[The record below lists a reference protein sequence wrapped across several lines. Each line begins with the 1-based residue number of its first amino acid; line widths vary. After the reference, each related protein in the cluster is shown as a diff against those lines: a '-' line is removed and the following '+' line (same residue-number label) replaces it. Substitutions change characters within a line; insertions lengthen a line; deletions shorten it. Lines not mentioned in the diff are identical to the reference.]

1 MAGKGGDEDSDRPSR
16 GCGELSAGRP
26 ARPQS
31 RHLAG
36 PLPPWPETVTK
47 CRVQSGCQ
55 DVAVTSSSRLGGVS
69 SVFTFL
75 MSRMRAAVHGPS
87 RTCPRAVGAGT
98 VVSWDP

>member
-1 MAGKGGDEDSDRPSR
+1 M
-16 GCGELSAGRP
+16 
-26 ARPQS
+26 
-31 RHLAG
+31 
-36 PLPPWPETVTK
+36 
-47 CRVQSGCQ
+47 
-55 DVAVTSSSRLGGVS
+55 TSSSRLGGAS